1 MRENTDQKN
10 SEYEHFSRSEDWY
23 WPFQEEKMV
32 DFDYYEKHLTSIS
45 NKILLWQLWEK
56 QIFIQLT
63 SAYRW
68 KINNVKED
76 QGEKLI

>member
-1 MRENTDQKN
+1 
-10 SEYEHFSRSEDWY
+10 
-23 WPFQEEKMV
+23 MV
-32 DFDYYEKHLTSIS
+32 DFDYYEEHLTSIS

>member
-23 WPFQEEKMV
+23 WSFQKEKMV
-32 DFDYYEKHLTSIS
+32 DFDYYEEHLTSIS